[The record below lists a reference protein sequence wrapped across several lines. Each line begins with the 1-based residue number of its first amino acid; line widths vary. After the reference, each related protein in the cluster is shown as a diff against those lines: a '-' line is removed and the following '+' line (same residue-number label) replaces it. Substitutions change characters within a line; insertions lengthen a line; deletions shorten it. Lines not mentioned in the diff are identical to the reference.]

1 MPSHDPDRG
10 AAGRRSAL
18 WGGDRVGAACG
29 RASRRRFAV
38 ARCLLPVLLLLV
50 PACAERR
57 IRVTST
63 PPGARVW
70 LNDEDV
76 GRTPTEARFTFYGHY
91 DVRLEL
97 EGFEPYNARHTA
109 RAPLHEYP
117 GPDLV
122 AAAVPA
128 RIRHTVEWHV
138 DLSPTPESSQDAD
151 AVRRELVDRAAA
163 MRERTAGAA
172 D

>member
-1 MPSHDPDRG
+1 M
-10 AAGRRSAL
+10 RSAAL
-18 WGGDRVGAACG
+18 LT
-29 RASRRRFAV
+29 V
-38 ARCLLPVLLLLV
+38 ALLLL

-57 IRVTST
+57 IRVTSE

-70 LNDEDV
+70 LNDEDI

-91 DVRLEL
+91 DLRLEL
-97 EGFEPYNARHTA
+97 EGHEPYHARHTA

-122 AAAVPA
+122 AAAIPA
-128 RIRHTVEWHV
+128 NIRHLVEWHIEM
-138 DLSPTPESSQDAD
+138 SPTPESALEPET
-151 AVRRELVDRAAA
+151 VRLELIDRAGEL
-163 MRERTAGAA
+163 RERALR

>member
-1 MPSHDPDRG
+1 M
-10 AAGRRSAL
+10 RSAAL
-18 WGGDRVGAACG
+18 LI
-29 RASRRRFAV
+29 V
-38 ARCLLPVLLLLV
+38 ALLLL

-57 IRVTST
+57 IRVTSE

-70 LNDEDV
+70 LNDEDI

-91 DVRLEL
+91 DLRLEL
-97 EGFEPYNARHTA
+97 EGHEPYHARHTA

-122 AAAVPA
+122 AAAIPA
-128 RIRHTVEWHV
+128 NIRHLVEWHIE
-138 DLSPTPESSQDAD
+138 LSPTPESTLEPET
-151 AVRRELVDRAAA
+151 VRLELIDRAGEL
-163 MRERTAGAA
+163 RERALR